1 MSSKI
6 SVQIYSLREAGD
18 LDTQLAMARAA
29 GFEWIESVAG
39 HGLAPAEFAAKVA
52 AHGLKVS
59 SMHVSL
65 VLAESDLAQVIA
77 LCRATACTLVIVPWL
92 AMGERSATAAGWRA
106 IGERL
111 ARIGDQINAAG
122 LRLAYHNHD
131 FEFLQYDGKAALD
144 WIFSAATPAQLGW
157 EADLGW
163 TARAGVDP
171 LAAAKA
177 RADRLVAVHAKDIA
191 PPSTAVNEDGWTAL
205 GSGIV
210 PWAELARGLKPLVD
224 LYVLEHDRPADHAA
238 MLRSS
243 FAFMQ
248 QHFGG

>member
-1 MSSKI
+1 MTQL

-18 LDTQLAMARAA
+18 LDTQLALARAA

-52 AHGLKVS
+52 GHGLKLS
-59 SMHVSL
+59 SMHAGMVL
-65 VLAESDLAQVIA
+65 VENDLDQVIA
-77 LCRATACTLVIVPWL
+77 LCRATACPLVVMPWL
-92 AMGERSATAAGWRA
+92 PMGERSATAAGWRA
-106 IGERL
+106 IGARLAPIGERL
-111 ARIGDQINAAG
+111 NAAG

-131 FEFLQYDGKAALD
+131 FEFLHYDGKPALD

-163 TARAGVDP
+163 AARAGVDP
-171 LAAAKA
+171 LAAALA
-177 RADRLVAVHAKDIA
+177 RAERLVSVHAKDIA
-191 PPSTAVNEDGWTAL
+191 PPGTAVNEDGWAAL
-205 GSGIV
+205 GSGIL
-210 PWAELARGLKPLVD
+210 PWAELARGLKPRVD
-224 LYVLEHDRPADHAA
+224 LFVLEHDRPADHAA

-248 QHFGG
+248 QHFGV